1 LNAPRAVCGGI
12 FPLETAKQTGFI
24 SVSAEPGVAIKPV
37 NFEGLTEIP
46 AAMAAAREGTAGGSV
61 LAFKYIA
68 SSAQPAAAW
77 KLSFATEAVESWLRA
92 EIVNT
97 LTVADSLVSGRALAR
112 FEIQNAPVKE
122 LRLRIP
128 ASFDN
133 VEISGP
139 NIRRRDHEAD
149 LWRVQFQNKIIGPHV
164 LTVTWDQARSA
175 RTNRVDLRG
184 ISAEGVERETGVL
197 ALVAHPP
204 LQLTEQHALDL
215 ISIDTRNLPDRAGSP
230 DEATVLAYRYLRP
243 GYALTV
249 EAKRFASVEALQAL
263 VEQMNLT
270 TVVADDGQTMTA
282 LALSVRN
289 HGRQYLEIALPAGAS
304 AWSAF
309 VAGEALRPSVR
320 EGKLLVPLERAT
332 GDDAPL
338 AIELTYAGT
347 NRFPQT
353 QGTVVLDSPR
363 LDAPLKSARWE
374 QFLPPDYRYSKF
386 GGTMARELGGPA
398 SEASNFSR
406 FDYKQQ
412 EFQNMTEQNNELKS
426 ELTSAKEK
434 LSSGKVKEAW
444 ADYKRARAK
453 GGGKAKDAE
462 TQKLEDDL
470 NRAQGSNLISA
481 QNSFSRDN
489 LQNKLKN
496 SADVPQAAERE
507 QGIAYDEAAAQAQW
521 TKLEQAQQVGVAKVQ
536 PIHVNLPTRGL
547 RHAFTQVLQTQTGKA
562 LTIRLFAVNANA
574 VSWPGRIATGLGMF
588 LALWMAMA
596 ATLRRAQRS
605 AHTE

>member
-1 LNAPRAVCGGI
+1 
-12 FPLETAKQTGFI
+12 
-24 SVSAEPGVAIKPV
+24 
-37 NFEGLTEIP
+37 
-46 AAMAAAREGTAGGSV
+46 MAAVSEGTAGGSV

-77 KLSFATEAVESWLRA
+77 KLSFGTEAGESWLRA

-97 LTVADSLVSGRALAR
+97 LTVGDSLVSGRALAR

-197 ALVAHPP
+197 ALVAHAP

-215 ISIDTRNLPDRAGSP
+215 ISIDTRNLPDWAGSP

-249 EAKRFASVEALQAL
+249 EATRFASVEALQAL

-270 TVVADDGQTMTA
+270 TVVAADGQTMTA

-304 AWSAF
+304 AC
-309 VAGEALRPSVR
+309 
-320 EGKLLVPLERAT
+320 
-332 GDDAPL
+332 
-338 AIELTYAGT
+338 
-347 NRFPQT
+347 
-353 QGTVVLDSPR
+353 
-363 LDAPLKSARWE
+363 
-374 QFLPPDYRYSKF
+374 
-386 GGTMARELGGPA
+386 
-398 SEASNFSR
+398 
-406 FDYKQQ
+406 
-412 EFQNMTEQNNELKS
+412 
-426 ELTSAKEK
+426 
-434 LSSGKVKEAW
+434 
-444 ADYKRARAK
+444 
-453 GGGKAKDAE
+453 
-462 TQKLEDDL
+462 
-470 NRAQGSNLISA
+470 
-481 QNSFSRDN
+481 
-489 LQNKLKN
+489 
-496 SADVPQAAERE
+496 
-507 QGIAYDEAAAQAQW
+507 
-521 TKLEQAQQVGVAKVQ
+521 
-536 PIHVNLPTRGL
+536 
-547 RHAFTQVLQTQTGKA
+547 
-562 LTIRLFAVNANA
+562 
-574 VSWPGRIATGLGMF
+574 
-588 LALWMAMA
+588 
-596 ATLRRAQRS
+596 
-605 AHTE
+605 